1 MQKIEKITIEISF
14 VGYVTNRGD
23 NGKSREIT
31 II

>member
-1 MQKIEKITIEISF
+1 MQKIEKTTIEISF

-23 NGKSREIT
+23 NGKSRVT